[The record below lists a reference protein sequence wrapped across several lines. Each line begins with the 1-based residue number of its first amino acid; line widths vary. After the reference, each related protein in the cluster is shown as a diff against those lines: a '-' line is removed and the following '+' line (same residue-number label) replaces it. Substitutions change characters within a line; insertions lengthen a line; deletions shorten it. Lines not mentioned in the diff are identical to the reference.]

1 MKIARVNQA
10 EAFKYDTKKV
20 GDERRRRPEGGRT
33 TSPTGFNLW
42 SLRIERRRWIF
53 IYATLMAIA
62 RATSPPKLGFREDF
76 RSRQRAF
83 DSDYQSGGEA
93 KKLISLA
100 SCSLTREML
109 IIENLSTSCGHD

>member
-33 TSPTGFNLW
+33 TSPMGFNLW

-53 IYATLMAIA
+53 IYTTLMAIT
-62 RATSPPKLGFREDF
+62 RTTSPPKLGLEKI
-76 RSRQRAF
+76 
-83 DSDYQSGGEA
+83 SDLVNGLLIAIISQQ
-93 KKLISLA
+93 KKRKS
-100 SCSLTREML
+100 
-109 IIENLSTSCGHD
+109 